1 MTKSRIRE
9 MKLYSLSPVCGVIM
23 NFCLFTPS
31 LPSETNVHSLYL
43 VLLCITSQ
51 LCPEYMVKK
60 MKSPES
66 FFQGKK
72 NSIFRCPFCKFLMG
86 QKPSKQP
93 PFSFGVGGHN
103 SYLK

>member
-9 MKLYSLSPVCGVIM
+9 RKLYSLSPVCGVIM

-72 NSIFRCPFCKFLMG
+72 NNIFRCPFCKFLMG